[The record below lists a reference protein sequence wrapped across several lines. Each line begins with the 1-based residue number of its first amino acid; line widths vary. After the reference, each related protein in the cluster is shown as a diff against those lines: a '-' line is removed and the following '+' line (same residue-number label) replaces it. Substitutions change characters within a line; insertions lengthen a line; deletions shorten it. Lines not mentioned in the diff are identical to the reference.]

1 LQLFLYIHLIK
12 KLTQKINK
20 NYIAIHDN
28 SLISFKNYKKILK
41 SSGLKFQEVN
51 NVLNLKNTKGI
62 IQCNEELIVPSKSK
76 NFFLKFFKTKKN
88 ENSKSLYKNKN

>member
-1 LQLFLYIHLIK
+1 MVLLTLK
-12 KLTQKINK
+12 KYRQLTQKINK

-51 NVLNLKNTKGI
+51 NVLNLKNTKVLS
-62 IQCNEELIVPSKSK
+62 NVMK
-76 NFFLKFFKTKKN
+76 N
-88 ENSKSLYKNKN
+88 